1 MQFTAIANV
10 TYPHVYQSFLDTV
23 NVLNFDLGWI
33 SQLSVGCLFDIGI
46 HGRLIIATIGPIMVV
61 MFLGVTYVVAAKG
74 SQGSA
79 AALYSIR
86 HKHVSTLLLLT
97 FLVYSSV
104 SSILFQ
110 MFACDKLE
118 DGRKYLRADYR
129 VECDSSKHI
138 AVQIYAGFMIFL
150 YTVGIPTLYASLLFR
165 DRAVLKD
172 EVRREASQHSHSFSD
187 LWKPYKP
194 SIFYY
199 EVVECGRRVLL
210 TGVAVFIF
218 PNTSA
223 QIAVTLMIAFV
234 FAMTSEGLAPFA
246 SRWDTWISRMGHVV
260 VFASMYVALLLK
272 VDVSNERS
280 SSQKVFEGVLVVA
293 HLGMILG
300 VIIETGVMVCS
311 LGGTVR
317 ESMSPRFRG
326 TKQITRFWR

>member
-86 HKHVSTLLLLT
+86 HKHMSTLLLLT

-172 EVRREASQHSHSFSD
+172 EVRREASQHTQSFSD

-260 VFASMYVALLLK
+260 VFASMYVALLL
-272 VDVSNERS
+272 R
-280 SSQKVFEGVLVVA
+280 
-293 HLGMILG
+293 
-300 VIIETGVMVCS
+300 
-311 LGGTVR
+311 
-317 ESMSPRFRG
+317 
-326 TKQITRFWR
+326 